1 MSTKRQK
8 DQKRKDREKLNNV
21 KKLQNRNKLR
31 AQRKLDLQQEEN
43 DKQIHILNHGKLKPF
58 IKDPEKAA
66 KYEKIKS
73 ENAMEKIKKNL
84 EYLENL
90 EKEYEAEQ
98 KAREELNAKLESEGH
113 FSLKEKLDALHEKA
127 LDETGKRLE
136 YEEIVEAK
144 STLQ

>member
-8 DQKRKDREKLNNV
+8 EQKRKDREKLNKI
-21 KKLQNRNKLR
+21 KKLQNRDKLR
-31 AQRKLDLQQEEN
+31 TQRKENLQLEQNER
-43 DKQIHILNHGKLKPF
+43 QIHILNHGKQKPF

-66 KYEKIKS
+66 RYEKLKS
-73 ENAMEKIKKNL
+73 ESAMEKIKKNL

-98 KAREELNAKLESEGH
+98 KAREELNAKLEAEGH

-127 LDETGKRLE
+127 LDITGKSAE
-136 YEEIVEAK
+136 YEEITSAK
-144 STLQ
+144 SDVQ